1 MADLFGAPVGF
12 LAASE
17 EQRANV
23 ANTLGAL
30 KTMGEIS
37 QQPADLALK
46 QSHARYYSAEA
57 AKKEAEAAD
66 LQSMARIEA
75 EYNANAQG
83 RSATVEDLAA
93 DKPKSQAERLVSLAD
108 FAEAKG
114 APVRVTGKLR
124 ESASK
129 ILEREATGRW
139 REQEAATSARRESI
153 ARMKQVSDV
162 ASAAA
167 ESPQAFLQ
175 TIQDPERAKLLPL
188 EQMTGDWAQH
198 QQVLRTIA
206 KAGQDSLARARLE
219 EQQKQT
225 KLMEVRGNA
234 ASAASS
240 AAADLARARKAEIE
254 DRTQRVVK
262 NGGEKS
268 AEAAAAKQSAT
279 DARRAALEAKARKEF
294 PPAPLD
300 PAARLPGQAYTA
312 ADGKTRFKWEKDP
325 VTGQM
330 RARRL
335 DVNILPVRPSV
346 AVPAPADDEE
356 ED

>member
-1 MADLFGAPVGF
+1 MAELFGAPVGF
-12 LAASE
+12 LAAGE

-23 ANTLGAL
+23 TNTMAAL
-30 KTMGEIS
+30 KSMGEIA

-57 AKKEAEAAD
+57 AQKEAETAD
-66 LQSMARIEA
+66 LQAMAKLEA

-83 RSATVEDLAA
+83 RNATVGDLGQGP
-93 DKPKSQAERLVSLAD
+93 PKSQAEQLMSFAD

-114 APVRVTGKLR
+114 APLRVTGKIR
-124 ESASK
+124 KDASA
-129 ILEREATGRW
+129 ILAQEATARW
-139 REQEAATSARRESI
+139 RGQESATSARRESI
-153 ARMKQVSDV
+153 AKMQQVSNI

-175 TIQDPERAKLLPL
+175 TIQDPEKAALLPL
-188 EQMTGDWAQH
+188 DKMDGDWAQH
-198 QQVLRTIA
+198 QRVLRTIA

-219 EQQKQT
+219 EQQRTTELT
-225 KLMEVRGNA
+225 KVRTQATVA
-234 ASAASS
+234 ASAAQ
-240 AAADLARARKAEIE
+240 ADLARARRDEVV
-254 DRTQRVVK
+254 DRTQRVIK

-268 AEAAAAKQSAT
+268 PEAAAVKQSQVEAQ
-279 DARRAALEAKARKEF
+279 AAALEAKVRKEF

-300 PAARLPGQAYTA
+300 PAARLPNTNYTA
-312 ADGKTRFKWEKDP
+312 ADGKTRFRWEKDP
-325 VTGQM
+325 ATGQM

-335 DVNILPVRPSV
+335 DVNVLPVKPST
-346 AVPAPADDEE
+346 AVPAVADDEE